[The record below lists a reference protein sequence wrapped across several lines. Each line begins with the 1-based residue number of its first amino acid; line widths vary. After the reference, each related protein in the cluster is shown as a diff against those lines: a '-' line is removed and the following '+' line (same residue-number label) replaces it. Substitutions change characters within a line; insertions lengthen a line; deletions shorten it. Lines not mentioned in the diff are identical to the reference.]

1 MDVTPPSTPICT
13 TPGED
18 DPAPRNDDATTPQ
31 LPTRTATTTSTTR
44 IPTDAEVAAR
54 PVSSITPPSSPR
66 ILDPDARSVL
76 PLPADANGLALR
88 ARILAT
94 FAAGTW
100 ETLGDLLAEARPLP
114 LRTRLIAVWLPL
126 TEALAGHAKLPDGA
140 PTPATGRVHRQA
152 DGHPPIGGQPR
163 SPVSDTLPTQ
173 PLAHR
178 VRSSDAERE
187 LSALL
192 RADIRLAL
200 ARFEEAQPELWLVPA
215 TPVDETATYLGALV
229 LNLRGHPT
237 RPWIWK
243 VPPPGLAVAISV
255 FATDARPTTGI
266 IGSTTLAELC
276 RQNGL

>member
-13 TPGED
+13 TRDED
-18 DPAPRNDDATTPQ
+18 DPARQRDDATTPE
-31 LPTRTATTTSTTR
+31 LPTRTATTTTR

-54 PVSSITPPSSPR
+54 PVSSITPPGTPR
-66 ILDPDARSVL
+66 LLDPDARSVL
-76 PLPADANGLALR
+76 PLPADAAGLALR

-100 ETLGDLLAEARPLP
+100 EVLGDMLAEARPLP

-126 TEALAGHAKLPDGA
+126 TEALAGHAKLPDGT
-140 PTPATGRVHRQA
+140 PTPITGRVHRQA
-152 DGHPPIGGQPR
+152 DVNLPTGGQPR
-163 SPVSDTLPTQ
+163 SPRPASDTLPAQ

-178 VRSSDAERE
+178 VRSIDAERE
-187 LSALL
+187 LSAQL

-200 ARFEEAQPELWLVPA
+200 ARFEETHPELWLVPA

-255 FATDARPTTGI
+255 SATDARPTTGI
-266 IGSTTLAELC
+266 IGHTTLAELC